1 VRPPLQTRSA
11 LGVGKLPPPPTRT
24 IALGDK
30 LPPARRPSTPSSD
43 EDSGDEDEQKVQIVD
58 LMPDSSTSSRR
69 PPALGFRDGYSE
81 PKIHVHPHTGCVA
94 LSGSH
99 VVVGHQHHIK
109 IYDLAVSEV
118 PSFNLDTKD
127 MGVKDAKVTCMEF
140 RPTVSQVDRGFF
152 LWVGTKEGHIFELDI
167 RTAAVRGTKY
177 AAHLH
182 PITHVFRYGR
192 SMISLDESGKTL
204 VFSPDPDNQEDIT
217 LSLTMPRVIRTTE
230 KQDFVK
236 MLDGKLWTAARQEH
250 HGAGQRL
257 PTIRIYDVFNPAST
271 GRSVLPIEHVGPV
284 RSATIIP
291 SQPRTVYVGH
301 EEGFISIWEL
311 DTDDGFPRCVEVM
324 KVSASDVLSLEGVND
339 RLWAGSRNGMIS
351 AYDVSQRPWLVT
363 NSWIAHPGLP
373 VKDLIVNHYA
383 ITKVGR
389 LCVAS
394 VGRDEQL
401 RLWDG
406 LLGFDW
412 VGAYFCLIPLLLIA
426 KRLLDKELVKLES
439 SFSSFRGLTVLVVS
453 WNCDSAR
460 PDSLTGEPENFSFLT
475 DALHSVDHPPDV
487 IVFGF
492 QEVIDLESRK
502 MVAKNVLLGGKKK
515 GDDGGLSDKV
525 TGAYKRWYDRLI
537 IAVKTAM
544 PKNTPYSVVN
554 TESLVGLFSC
564 IFVKSSERATFDDGA
579 ITTIKRGMG
588 GRYGNKVCYGS
599 FSLFLEKP
607 MYMAFSGWHC
617 CSFRGRRLVFVFHQ
631 LSSRCWS
638 KCSPTAQCGYCWNVG
653 G

>member
-1 VRPPLQTRSA
+1 MSLAQRTTSPEQTSPFSDDDAQSSDSLPPPIPSRPQQFPVHIPTSNSIRSLAATLDDTTKTSFDNDVAQASPRSVMPPPPPRPPPRKRPATSPAKRENGFSSASLPIHSLSASPPPLPVRRSTIVDPAVAGPPPPLPTRSHINGNEGAERKA
-11 LGVGKLPPPPTRT
+11 LGVSRLPPPPTRT

-30 LPPARRPSTPSSD
+30 LPPARRPTTPSSD
-43 EDSGDEDEQKVQIVD
+43 EDSGEEDEQKIQTAD

-81 PKIHVHPHTGCVA
+81 PKIHVHPHSGCVA

-99 VVVGHQHHIK
+99 VVVGHHHQIK

-127 MGVKDAKVTCMEF
+127 MGVKDSKVTCMEF
-140 RPTVSQVDRGFF
+140 RPTVSQVDRGFL

-167 RTAAVRGTKY
+167 RTGSVRGTKY

-182 PITHVFRYGR
+182 PIMYLFRHGR

-217 LSLTMPRVIRTTE
+217 LPLTMPRVIRTTE

-236 MLDGKLWTAARQEH
+236 LLDGKLWTATRLEYN
-250 HGAGQRL
+250 GAGQRL
-257 PTIRIYDVFNPAST
+257 PVIRIYDVFNPAST
-271 GRSVLPIEHVGPV
+271 GRSVLPVEHVGPV

-291 SQPRTVYVGH
+291 SQPRMVYVGH

-311 DTDDGFPRCVEVM
+311 DTDDGYPRCVEVM

-339 RLWAGSRNGMIS
+339 RLWAGSRNGVIS

-363 NSWIAHPGLP
+363 NSWMAHPGLP

-383 ITKVGR
+383 VTKVGR

-412 VGAYFCLIPLLLIA
+412 VGACSFGFCFVPPLLVSLNS
-426 KRLLDKELVKLES
+426 LVRQGACKI
-439 SFSSFRGLTVLVVS
+439 GIVLQLFPWV
-453 WNCDSAR
+453 DSAR
-460 PDSLTGEPENFSFLT
+460 
-475 DALHSVDHPPDV
+475 
-487 IVFGF
+487 
-492 QEVIDLESRK
+492 
-502 MVAKNVLLGGKKK
+502 
-515 GDDGGLSDKV
+515 
-525 TGAYKRWYDRLI
+525 
-537 IAVKTAM
+537 
-544 PKNTPYSVVN
+544 
-554 TESLVGLFSC
+554 
-564 IFVKSSERATFDDGA
+564 
-579 ITTIKRGMG
+579 
-588 GRYGNKVCYGS
+588 
-599 FSLFLEKP
+599 
-607 MYMAFSGWHC
+607 
-617 CSFRGRRLVFVFHQ
+617 RLVE
-631 LSSRCWS
+631 L
-638 KCSPTAQCGYCWNVG
+638 
-653 G
+653 

>member
-1 VRPPLQTRSA
+1 MDPAVAGRPPLPTRSA

-140 RPTVSQVDRGFF
+140 RPTVSQVDRGFL

-167 RTAAVRGTKY
+167 RTGAVRGTKY

-182 PITHVFRYGR
+182 PITHVFRHGR

-217 LSLTMPRVIRTTE
+217 LLLTMPRVIRTTE

-257 PTIRIYDVFNPAST
+257 PTIRIYDVFNPASA

-324 KVSASDVLSLEGVND
+324 KVSVSDVLSLEGVND

-412 VGAYFCLIPLLLIA
+412 VGAYFFWF
-426 KRLLDKELVKLES
+426 LVDS
-439 SFSSFRGLTVLVVS
+439 S
-453 WNCDSAR
+453 
-460 PDSLTGEPENFSFLT
+460 
-475 DALHSVDHPPDV
+475 
-487 IVFGF
+487 
-492 QEVIDLESRK
+492 
-502 MVAKNVLLGGKKK
+502 
-515 GDDGGLSDKV
+515 
-525 TGAYKRWYDRLI
+525 I
-537 IAVKTAM
+537 I
-544 PKNTPYSVVN
+544 
-554 TESLVGLFSC
+554 
-564 IFVKSSERATFDDGA
+564 
-579 ITTIKRGMG
+579 
-588 GRYGNKVCYGS
+588 
-599 FSLFLEKP
+599 
-607 MYMAFSGWHC
+607 C
-617 CSFRGRRLVFVFHQ
+617 C
-631 LSSRCWS
+631 
-638 KCSPTAQCGYCWNVG
+638 
-653 G
+653 